1 MRALW
6 TPYECF
12 SRRSIVVLIGV
23 QVIVAL
29 GLWLSLRTAW
39 LPSPVGIIEAWR
51 QLIVNQGLLPNLLE
65 SIRTSLI
72 SLVAAGLLSTL
83 IVFLSTA
90 PLFWPFAKFMAAL
103 RFLGFAGLTYIFTLL
118 TKNGDDLKVG
128 LLTFGMTVFMT
139 TSLMAEVK
147 AIPQSSIDHC
157 RTLDM
162 HGWRIAY
169 ELVLRGKLDTILD
182 LVRQNAAVGWTLLT
196 MVEGLVRSSG
206 GVGVMLLNQN
216 RYFNLDGVF
225 AIQITILLYGL
236 LQDWFLGW
244 VRQAVCP
251 YLATD

>member
-6 TPYECF
+6 TPYVWF

-23 QVIVAL
+23 QVAVTL
-29 GLWLSLRTAW
+29 GIWLSLRATW

-128 LLTFGMTVFMT
+128 LLTFGMNR
-139 TSLMAEVK
+139 
-147 AIPQSSIDHC
+147 IHDH
-157 RTLDM
+157 
-162 HGWRIAY
+162 
-169 ELVLRGKLDTILD
+169 
-182 LVRQNAAVGWTLLT
+182 Q
-196 MVEGLVRSSG
+196 
-206 GVGVMLLNQN
+206 
-216 RYFNLDGVF
+216 LDGRGEGHP
-225 AIQITILLYGL
+225 AIQHRPLPHPGHARLAH
-236 LQDWFLGW
+236 FL
-244 VRQAVCP
+244 
-251 YLATD
+251 